1 VPAGHATASTALVP
15 LPMWGSRLRS
25 PVVRA
30 LVRAAPRVRRLS
42 SWIRIPNRACANMPD
57 LCSFSAPGTV
67 VDRRPR
73 GRCAATGRRGTT
85 GDRSTR
91 CGRSSPTPTLKH
103 GGWDLERFWR
113 LGEDEITRVMSTAAT
128 LGYPA
133 GNDAALDFGCG
144 VGRLTRAMARHFSH
158 CTGVDVAETMIE
170 QATRLNPGSA
180 STFVVNETND
190 LARFEDST
198 FDFVYS
204 ALVLQHLPTVAVIRR
219 FIAEFLRVL
228 KPGGLLAFQLP
239 TRMPPRSLRNRLRLR
254 TRAYT
259 ALRAVGFDQRML
271 YERLKLV
278 PVMQMQ
284 CIPEEAVL
292 AYLRLLGAAVL
303 EVQHGRFEVGE
314 VESAIYFVTKS
325 SGR

>member
-1 VPAGHATASTALVP
+1 MRGNRQAWND
-15 LPMWGSRLRS
+15 WGSIDPLW
-25 PVVRA
+25 A
-30 LVRAAPRVRRLS
+30 ILTE
-42 SWIRIPNRACANMPD
+42 PD
-57 LCSFSAPGTV
+57 G
-67 VDRRPR
+67 
-73 GRCAATGRRGTT
+73 
-85 GDRSTR
+85 
-91 CGRSSPTPTLKH
+91 KH
-103 GGWDLERFWR
+103 GRWDLEQFWR
-113 LGEDEITRVMSTAAT
+113 LGEDEIGRVMSTAAT

-170 QATRLNPGSA
+170 QATRLNDGSA
-180 STFVVNETND
+180 CTFLINETND
-190 LARFEDST
+190 LSRFEDST

-239 TRMPPRSLRNRLRLR
+239 TRVPPRSLRNKLRLR
-254 TRAYT
+254 TRTYT
-259 ALRAVGFDQRML
+259 ALRTVRFNQHIL

-278 PVMQMQ
+278 PVMQMH
-284 CIPEEAVL
+284 CISEQDVL
-292 AYLRLLGAAVL
+292 THLRLLGAAVL

-314 VESAIYFVTKS
+314 VESATYFVTKS
-325 SGR
+325 ISW

>member
-1 VPAGHATASTALVP
+1 MTLDRHRQDWDRLAETDALWAV
-15 LPMWGSRLRS
+15 LTK
-25 PVVRA
+25 
-30 LVRAAPRVRRLS
+30 
-42 SWIRIPNRACANMPD
+42 
-57 LCSFSAPGTV
+57 PGTKG
-67 VDRRPR
+67 
-73 GRCAATGRRGTT
+73 GRWDVEEFFATGEAEIAHVLTVAEPLGRPSRR
-85 GDRSTR
+85 
-91 CGRSSPTPTLKH
+91 
-103 GGWDLERFWR
+103 
-113 LGEDEITRVMSTAAT
+113 AQ
-128 LGYPA
+128 
-133 GNDAALDFGCG
+133 ALDFGCG

>member
-1 VPAGHATASTALVP
+1 MQLQRTRDSRRPAPARSLRGNRQAWND
-15 LPMWGSRLRS
+15 WGSIDPLW
-25 PVVRA
+25 A
-30 LVRAAPRVRRLS
+30 ILTD
-42 SWIRIPNRACANMPD
+42 PD
-57 LCSFSAPGTV
+57 LKH
-67 VDRRPR
+67 RR
-73 GRCAATGRRGTT
+73 
-85 GDRSTR
+85 
-91 CGRSSPTPTLKH
+91 
-103 GGWDLERFWR
+103 WDLERFWR
-113 LGEDEITRVMSTAAT
+113 LGEDEIARVMSTAAT

-133 GNDAALDFGCG
+133 GNDVALDFGCG